1 MTKRILVVDDEGHI
15 RQMIRLTLET
25 AGYEVG
31 EAEDG
36 YRGLEE
42 FGDGQAWDVVLLD
55 QRMPGLDGLETLRR
69 MRGKSP
75 AARVIMV
82 TAFASIELA
91 VDAMK
96 LGATDFLRKPM
107 TPEMLRNA
115 VTAALAKPA
124 AALVTPRAAAAEAP
138 AGVSPP
144 PVSRLT
150 LNGFRLWLAPE
161 VPGSRPSTSAERLFV
176 VQHPDGRQQEVRVEI
191 DAEAVGYVERA
202 IRRPLPASSAFWTA
216 QAERTLNNA
225 LWNDGRVPV
234 GGKMRLDAA
243 RMDRDT
249 LLLASRWRSE
259 QE

>member
-1 MTKRILVVDDEGHI
+1 MKKRILVIDDEGHI

-36 YRGLEE
+36 YRGLEV
-42 FGDGQAWDVVLLD
+42 FGDGRAWDVVLLD

-69 MRGKSP
+69 MRGRNS

-82 TAFASIELA
+82 TAYASIELA

-115 VTAALAKPA
+115 VVAALGALATVA
-124 AALVTPRAAAAEAP
+124 AVAEAP
-138 AGVSPP
+138 GVELPAEISPP

-150 LNGFRLWLAPE
+150 LNGFRLWLAPKA
-161 VPGSRPSTSAERLFV
+161 PDSRPPQPDERLFV
-176 VQHPDGRQQEVRVEI
+176 VQHPDGRRQEVRVGI
-191 DAEAVGYVERA
+191 DAEAVGYIERA
-202 IRRPLPASSAFWTA
+202 IRGPLPLDSAFWTT
-216 QAERTLNNA
+216 QAERLLTRV
-225 LWNDGRVPV
+225 LWNEGQVPA
-234 GGKMRLDAA
+234 GGTLRLNPAGMDQDAWL
-243 RMDRDT
+243 M
-249 LLLASRWRSE
+249 ASRWKSG
-259 QE
+259 

>member
-1 MTKRILVVDDEGHI
+1 MRNRILVVDDEANI

-36 YRGLEE
+36 YRGLEA
-42 FGDGQAWDVVLLD
+42 FRDGRAWDVVLLD

-69 MRGKSP
+69 MRERSP

-115 VTAALAKPA
+115 VVAALAKPPA
-124 AALVTPRAAAAEAP
+124 AAVPPRTPTVERPQET
-138 AGVSPP
+138 SPP

-150 LNGFRLWLAPE
+150 LNGFRLWLVPE
-161 VPGSRPSTSAERLFV
+161 VPGSWPSRPDERRFT
-176 VQHPDGRQQEVRVEI
+176 VQHPDGRQEEVCVEI
-191 DAEAVGYVERA
+191 GADAVGHVERS
-202 IRRPLPASSAFWTA
+202 IRRPLPAGSAFWTT
-216 QAERTLNNA
+216 QAEHLLTSL
-225 LWNDGRVPV
+225 LWSEGRVPA
-234 GGKMRLDAA
+234 GGKLRLDVAG
-243 RMDRDT
+243 MDQDA
-249 LLLASRWRSE
+249 LLQASRWKAD
-259 QE
+259 